1 MIKTAQKICFS
12 LAILLYTLPLAAQ
25 YEQEILYPGLDGEEL
40 LTNLVDQYKP
50 SIVQDYGT
58 ARDFLYRDVYFLNDS
73 VRCVYSGHAL
83 YLPPGV
89 DPSVHLG
96 QNGNSNGINTEHAYP
111 RSKGADSGNAKSDMH
126 HLFPTRAN
134 VNTARSNAPFLEI
147 EDDMTVK
154 WFYKTFEKSAV
165 PTDNIDKYSEVRGW
179 SFEPR
184 EDHKG
189 NTARAVFYF
198 YTMYRQEAT
207 NADPSFFN
215 IMRPTLCQWH
225 IDDPVDSLEYIRT
238 FLIAQ
243 FQGDRPNPFI
253 LDCTLPQR
261 TYCQDTFTECM
272 VSTDTDD
279 APDRPLEP
287 SIFPNPFTSAIR
299 LDMPVLESG
308 ALLLEVVN
316 MFGQTVGGE
325 HVAIAAPGD
334 FATEL
339 ELGSLPSG
347 VYQLRATLHSA
358 SGRNILFI
366 KTIHKSL

>member
-1 MIKTAQKICFS
+1 MNRTFKHMHFLFFLLFTASIS
-12 LAILLYTLPLAAQ
+12 AQ
-25 YEQEILYPGLDGEEL
+25 YEQEILFAGQDGEEL
-40 LTNLVDQYKP
+40 LTSLRDQYKP
-50 SIVQDYGT
+50 TVVPDYGT
-58 ARDFLYRDVYFLNDS
+58 ARDYLYRDVYFRNDS

-89 DPSVHLG
+89 DPSIHLG

-111 RSKGADSGNAKSDMH
+111 RSKGADSGNPKSDMH

-154 WFYKTFEKSAV
+154 WFYKTFEMSAM
-165 PTDNIDKYSEVRGW
+165 PTSNIDQYSEVRGW

-198 YTMYRQEAT
+198 FTMYKQEAL

-225 IDDPVDSLEYIRT
+225 IDDPVDSLEHVRT
-238 FLIAQ
+238 YLIAALQ
-243 FQGDRPNPFI
+243 SDKPNPFV

-261 TYCQDTFTECM
+261 TYCQDTFTECL
-272 VSTDTDD
+272 VSTDATESS
-279 APDRPLEP
+279 PVPLTP
-287 SIFPNPFTSAIR
+287 SIYPNPFSTGIQ
-299 LDMPVLESG
+299 LEIPVTERGQLF
-308 ALLLEVVN
+308 LEVVN
-316 MFGQTVGGE
+316 LLGQTVDGRS
-325 HVAIAAPGD
+325 IRIDAPGL
-334 FATEL
+334 L
-339 ELGSLPSG
+339 ETHMQLDGLPIG
-347 VYQLRATLHSA
+347 MYQIRGILHS
-358 SGRNILFI
+358 STGRSVLFS
-366 KTIHKSL
+366 KHIHKSF